1 MLETNRLIRQL
12 STENSKLLP
21 LSEQD
26 VVDIQAVLL
35 GMMDDFDA
43 FCRENGLRYFLCG
56 GTALGAHRHG
66 GFIPWDEDVDLAMP
80 RADYD
85 RFLNLFSAQCGDRYV
100 VQTPA
105 TSPGYSLPF
114 AKIRKRGTRYVEVFE
129 TDPDNAGVFID
140 VYPLENVPDFA
151 PWRLVHGAVSDFL
164 HLCCSCVRVNALRDR
179 YREYYPAAMRTVN
192 VKAFLG
198 KCLGLIPLKDW
209 CRAAEAWASCC
220 RKETTRRVTFPG
232 GRKHYFGELFTRTS
246 CMPLTTVDFAG
257 RRYQSLAD
265 PTEHLR
271 LLYGDYTIVPPPEE
285 RLRHSILELDLGEKH
300 E

>member
-21 LSEQD
+21 LSERD
-26 VVDIQAVLL
+26 VADIQAVLL

-56 GTALGAHRHG
+56 GTALGAVRHG
-66 GFIPWDEDVDLAMP
+66 GFIPWDEDVDIAMP
-80 RADYD
+80 RADYN
-85 RFLNLFSAQCGDRYV
+85 RFLTLFGDACGDRYFL
-100 VQTPA
+100 QTP
-105 TSPGYSLPF
+105 SSSEGYSLPF
-114 AKIRKRGTRYVEVFE
+114 VKIRKRGTRYVEVFE

-151 PWRLVHGAVSDFL
+151 PWRWLHGAVSDFL
-164 HLCCSCVRVNALRDR
+164 HLCCSCVRVNALKDR
-179 YREYYPAAMRTVN
+179 YATYYPAAMRTVS

-198 KCLGLIPLKDW
+198 KCLGLISLGSW
-209 CRAAEAWASCC
+209 CRAAEKWASCC
-220 RKETTRRVTFPG
+220 HNETTRFVTFPG
-232 GRKHYFGELFTRTS
+232 GRRHYFGERFSRASAL
-246 CMPLTTVDFAG
+246 PLTEVTFAG

-271 LLYGDYTIVPPPEE
+271 ILYGDFTRIPPPEE